1 MGTITVYYHTHRGLV
16 RNKNEDGIL
25 ANKRLVT
32 NTDMDAPVCLT
43 ESMDHHLLVVADG
56 MGGHGN
62 GSLASEIV
70 LRTFVNGTGTPVLGR
85 TRLLEVIYKAKTNLD
100 HAVNM
105 DRVLF
110 DMGATLAGIAVRGNH
125 VLAFNSGD
133 CRVYKRSSGNG
144 LEKLTRDHSLVQAL
158 VDDGQIDEDEMIHH
172 PNKNIV
178 TSCLVGDLRS
188 VMPEVFIRETVISRG
203 DLFFLCSD
211 GVWENFEHSQL
222 EAVLEFEPNRAALE
236 IVNHVL
242 ESGAVDNFTFVLVVI
257 E

>member
-110 DMGATLAGIAVRGNH
+110 DM
-125 VLAFNSGD
+125 
-133 CRVYKRSSGNG
+133 
-144 LEKLTRDHSLVQAL
+144 RDR
-158 VDDGQIDEDEMIHH
+158 
-172 PNKNIV
+172 
-178 TSCLVGDLRS
+178 LRS
-188 VMPEVFIRETVISRG
+188 RWDERSRSRR
-203 DLFFLCSD
+203 L
-211 GVWENFEHSQL
+211 
-222 EAVLEFEPNRAALE
+222 RAAYLFQA
-236 IVNHVL
+236 
-242 ESGAVDNFTFVLVVI
+242 GGQGGDR
-257 E
+257 